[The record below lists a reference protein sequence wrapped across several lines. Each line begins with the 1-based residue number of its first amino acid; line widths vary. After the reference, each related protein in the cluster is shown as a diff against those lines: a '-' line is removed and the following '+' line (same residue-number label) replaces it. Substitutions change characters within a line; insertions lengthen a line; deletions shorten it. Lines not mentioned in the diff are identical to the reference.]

1 LLIPSKL
8 FQGGNEMLKRF
19 CLFVALLAL
28 LCPTVHPAHLAQAQN
43 RGVVIPE
50 GTEIQL
56 TLRDPVSSKLSEPG
70 DEVLAIVRR
79 DVVADGFKLLKEGTE
94 VVGRV
99 TLAEP
104 AKRPFKG
111 GRLHITFDRIR
122 IDGQEQKLSAIIKS
136 ASDFTRDEKVK
147 SDSEGTLSGG
157 KDGGKVLQNV
167 GAAAGVG
174 MIGVTIAI
182 LAGAAANDGGGYY
195 GYGGISRG
203 GAIAGASVLGGSVI
217 AGVFMT
223 KGKEVRLDERA
234 IIRLKLERPLSVE

>member
-1 LLIPSKL
+1 
-8 FQGGNEMLKRF
+8 MLKRF
-19 CLFVALLAL
+19 WSFFTLFVLMFSANSAAIFAR
-28 LCPTVHPAHLAQAQN
+28 TQDHA
-43 RGVVIPE
+43 VVIPE

-70 DEVLAIVRR
+70 DEVLATVRR
-79 DVVADGFKLLKEGTE
+79 DVVVDGYKLLREGTE
-94 VVGRV
+94 VIGRV

-111 GRLHITFDRIR
+111 GRLHITFERIR
-122 IDGQEQKLSAIIKS
+122 IDGQEQKITAIIKS

-147 SDSEGTLSGG
+147 TDSEGTLDGG
-157 KDGGKVLQNV
+157 KDGGKILSNV
-167 GAAAGVG
+167 GTAAGIG
-174 MIGVTIAI
+174 YIGVTIAI
-182 LAGAAANDGGGYY
+182 LAGAASNDRGGGF

-203 GAIAGASVLGGSVI
+203 GAITGASVLGGTVL

-234 IIRLKLERPLSVE
+234 IIRLKLERPVSLD

>member
-1 LLIPSKL
+1 
-8 FQGGNEMLKRF
+8 MLRRF
-19 CLFVALLAL
+19 CLSLCFLAL
-28 LCPTVHPAHLAQAQN
+28 AAAVLRSNCQAQTPSQTQDN
-43 RGVVIPE
+43 DLIIPV

-70 DEVLAIVRR
+70 DEIIAVVRR
-79 DVVADGFKLLKEGTE
+79 DVVVEGRRLLREGTE

-104 AKRPFKG
+104 AKRPLKG

-122 IDGQEQKLSAIIKS
+122 LEGQEQKISAVMKS

-147 SDSEGTLSGG
+147 SDSEGTLNGG

-167 GAAAGVG
+167 GEAAGIGYV
-174 MIGVTIAI
+174 GVTIAI
-182 LAGAAANDGGGYY
+182 LAGAASQGGG
-195 GYGGISRG
+195 GGFGNISQG

-217 AGVFMT
+217 TGVLMT

-234 IIRLKLERPLSVE
+234 IIRLKLDRPVAID

>member
-1 LLIPSKL
+1 
-8 FQGGNEMLKRF
+8 MLKRF
-19 CLFVALLAL
+19 CWFVLLPALF
-28 LCPTVHPAHLAQAQN
+28 CSIIHPASFGQSQD
-43 RGVVIPE
+43 RGLVIPV

-70 DEVLAIVRR
+70 DEVLATVRR
-79 DVVADGFKLLKEGTE
+79 DVIVDGLRLLNAGTE
-94 VVGRV
+94 MVGRV

-122 IDGQEQKLSAIIKS
+122 IEGQEQKISAVIKS

-147 SDSEGTLSGG
+147 SDGEGTLNGG

-167 GAAAGVG
+167 GTAAGVG

-182 LAGAAANDGGGYY
+182 LAGAASEGGG
-195 GYGGISRG
+195 GVGFGGISQG
-203 GAIAGASVLGGSVI
+203 GAIAGASILGGSAV

-223 KGKEVRLDERA
+223 KGKEVRLDEKA

>member
-1 LLIPSKL
+1 
-8 FQGGNEMLKRF
+8 MLKRF
-19 CLFVALLAL
+19 SLVISLLAL
-28 LCPTVHPAHLAQAQN
+28 FISAARPIGYAQSQS
-43 RGVVIPE
+43 RGQIIPE

-70 DEVLAIVRR
+70 DEVVATVRR

-94 VVGRV
+94 VIGRV

-104 AKRPFKG
+104 AKRPLKG

-122 IDGQEQKLSAIIKS
+122 VDGQELKLTAIIKS

-147 SDSEGTLSGG
+147 SDTEGTLAGG
-157 KDGGKVLQNV
+157 KDGGKVLSNV
-167 GAAAGVG
+167 GAAAGLG

-182 LAGAAANDGGGYY
+182 LSSVRDEGGG
-195 GYGGISRG
+195 GFYGGISRG
-203 GAIAGASVLGGSVI
+203 GAVTGASILGGSVV
-217 AGVFMT
+217 AGIFMT

-234 IIRLKLERPLSVE
+234 IIRLKLERSILLE

>member
-1 LLIPSKL
+1 
-8 FQGGNEMLKRF
+8 MLKKF
-19 CLFVALLAL
+19 GLLVSLLAL
-28 LCPTVHPAHLAQAQN
+28 CALSLRPVGLAQSQERRN
-43 RGVVIPE
+43 VIPE

-56 TLRDPVSSKLSEPG
+56 TLRDPVSSKLSEAG
-70 DEVLAIVRR
+70 DEVIAVVRR
-79 DVVADGFKLLKEGTE
+79 DVIADGFKLLREGTE
-94 VVGRV
+94 VIGRV

-111 GRLHITFDRIR
+111 GRLHLTFDRIR

-147 SDSEGTLSGG
+147 SDSEGTLKGG

-167 GAAAGVG
+167 GAAAGIG

-182 LAGAAANDGGGYY
+182 LAGSRDGFGGF
-195 GYGGISRG
+195 YGGVSRG
-203 GAIAGASVLGGSVI
+203 AAVTGASILGGSVV

-234 IIRLKLERPLSVE
+234 IIRLKLERPVSLD

>member
-1 LLIPSKL
+1 MRK
-8 FQGGNEMLKRF
+8 KF
-19 CLFVALLAL
+19 CLFVFLLAL
-28 LCPTVHPAHLAQAQN
+28 FGSVNHQVGFGQSQDRAL
-43 RGVVIPE
+43 VIPA

-70 DEVLAIVRR
+70 DEVLATVRR
-79 DVVADGFKLLKEGTE
+79 DVIVDGIRLLNAGTE
-94 VVGRV
+94 MVGRV

-122 IDGQEQKLSAIIKS
+122 VEGQEQKISAVIKS

-147 SDSEGTLSGG
+147 SDGEGTLDGG
-157 KDGGKVLQNV
+157 KDGGKVLRNV

-182 LAGAAANDGGGYY
+182 LAGAASEGGGGL
-195 GYGGISRG
+195 GYGGISQAG
-203 GAIAGASVLGGSVI
+203 SIAGASVLGGSVVT
-217 AGVFMT
+217 GVFMT
-223 KGKEVRLDERA
+223 KGKEVRLDEKT
-234 IIRLKLERPLSVE
+234 IIRLKLERPLAVE